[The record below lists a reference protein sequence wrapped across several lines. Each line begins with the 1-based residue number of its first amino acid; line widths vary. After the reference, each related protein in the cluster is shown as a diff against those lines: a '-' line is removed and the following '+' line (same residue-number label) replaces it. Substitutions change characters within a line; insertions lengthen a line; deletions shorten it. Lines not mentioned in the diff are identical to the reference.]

1 MFWKV
6 TIYSLNSWAVWFF
19 FLFYGPLFHAP
30 SPTLVEIFFGYKT
43 KLAHFWHLGQP
54 PNLWCIL
61 AIIRWHAYVESMW
74 ACSLAHRDTPHTQ
87 CTSWPMVI
95 SFAKKTLQT
104 LFVQLLW
111 LTVEKSLLV
120 SFFCQKTHSF
130 CPIVWLRVEILGVSF
145 DTCHRSL
152 FVVDLLCYSS
162 LVLEH

>member
-6 TIYSLNSWAVWFF
+6 TIYSLNSWGVCFF
-19 FLFYGPLFHAP
+19 WPFLWPPFPRPLTHP
-30 SPTLVEIFFGYKT
+30 SWNFLWLQNKT
-43 KLAHFWHLGQP
+43 CPFLTPGTTAQ
-54 PNLWCIL
+54 LWCIL

-130 CPIVWLRVEILGVSF
+130 CPIVWLRVEILGMSF

-152 FVVDLLCYSS
+152 FVVDSLCYSS